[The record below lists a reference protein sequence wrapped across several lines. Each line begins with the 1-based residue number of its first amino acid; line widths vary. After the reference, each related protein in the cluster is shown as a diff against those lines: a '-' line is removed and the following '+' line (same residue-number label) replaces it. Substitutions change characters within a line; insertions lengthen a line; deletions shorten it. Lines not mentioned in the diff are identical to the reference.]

1 MNKLKGFNKGVNLG
15 GWLSQGSLEES
26 HISSFIKEEDIK
38 RIKGMGCDHLRLP
51 VDFENIYDE
60 KKKCDVE
67 IGYKYID
74 LCIEWCKK
82 YGLNVVLDLHKAP
95 GYVFDDFEYSSGF
108 FTNEKLMTVFLNIWD
123 SLSKRYAKYSD
134 MMMFEMLNE
143 VTSFDVIEEWNA
155 LAFRCIKVIRKNAP
169 KVKILYGGVG
179 YSSVKA
185 VKYIPAPYDENI
197 VFNVHCYEPMAFSH
211 QGAYWVDKMP
221 LDFRISYPVEDD
233 KYKEIC
239 KIVPSIANG
248 TLGESDNALA
258 ALKDKNF
265 FDNLFKEAI
274 ECADK
279 YNVGLYCGEYGVIDR
294 AEPASTL
301 RWVKQI
307 NATFERYNI
316 GRAIW
321 SYKKMDFG
329 IIDDHYKD
337 IYDELI
343 KYL

>member
-1 MNKLKGFNKGVNLG
+1 MNKLNGFMKGVNLG
-15 GWLSQGSLEES
+15 GWLSQGSLEIS
-26 HISSFIKEEDIK
+26 HLDSFIKEDDIK

-60 KKKCDVE
+60 KKKCGVE

-95 GYVFDDFEYSSGF
+95 GYVFDDFEYSNGF
-108 FTNEKLMTVFLNIWD
+108 FKNEKLMELFLDIWD
-123 SLSKRYAKYSD
+123 SLSKRYAKYSN

-143 VTSFDVIEEWNA
+143 VTSFEVIEDWNA
-155 LAFRCIKVIRKNAP
+155 LANRCIKVIRKNAP
-169 KVKILYGGVG
+169 NVKILYGGVG
-179 YSSVKA
+179 YSSVTA
-185 VKYIPAPYDENI
+185 VKYIPKPQDKNI
-197 VFNVHCYEPMAFSH
+197 VFNVHCYEPLAFTH

-221 LDFRISYPVEDD
+221 LDFRMPYPVDEN
-233 KYKEIC
+233 KYREIC
-239 KIVPSIANG
+239 KTVPSIPNG
-248 TLGESDNALA
+248 TLGESENALRL
-258 ALKDKNF
+258 LKKDF
-265 FDNLFKEAI
+265 FNNLFKEAV
-274 ECADK
+274 ECAIK
-279 YNVGLYCGEYGVIDR
+279 YDVPLYCGEYGVIDR
-294 AEPASTL
+294 ADTKSTL
-301 RWVKQI
+301 NWIKDI
-307 NATFERYNI
+307 NDTFNHYGI

>member
-1 MNKLKGFNKGVNLG
+1 MKKLTGFMKGVNLG
-15 GWLSQGSLEES
+15 GWLSQGSLELS
-26 HISSFIKEEDIK
+26 HIDTFIKEEDIK
-38 RIKGMGCDHLRLP
+38 RIKDIGCDHLRLP

-60 KKKCDVE
+60 KKKCDNP

-95 GYVFDDFEYSSGF
+95 GYVFDDFEYSNGF
-108 FTNEKLMTVFLNIWD
+108 FTNEDLMKLFLDIWD
-123 SLSKRYAKYSD
+123 RLSKRYAKYSD

-143 VTSFDVIEEWNA
+143 VTSFDVIKEWNDLA
-155 LAFRCIKVIRKNAP
+155 LRCIKVIRKNAP
-169 KVKILYGGVG
+169 TVKILYGGVG

-221 LDFRISYPVEDD
+221 LDFRISYPVEED
-233 KYKEIC
+233 KYREIC
-239 KIVPSIANG
+239 EIVPSIKQG
-248 TLGESDNALA
+248 TLGESDNALKM
-258 ALKDKNF
+258 LKDNF
-265 FDNLFKEAI
+265 FINLFKECV
-274 ECADK
+274 ECAEK

-294 AEPASTL
+294 ADPESTL
-301 RWVKQI
+301 RWIKDI
-307 NATFERYNI
+307 NNVFNYYGI
-316 GRAIW
+316 GRALW

-329 IIDDHYKD
+329 LIDDHYKPV
-337 IYDELI
+337 YDEMI

>member
-1 MNKLKGFNKGVNLG
+1 MIKLDGYMKGVNLG
-15 GWLSQGSLEES
+15 GWLSQGSLELS
-26 HISSFIKEEDIK
+26 HIDSFIKDDDIK
-38 RIKGMGCDHLRLP
+38 RIKDMGCDHLRLP

-60 KKKCDVE
+60 KKKCDNP

-95 GYVFDDFEYSSGF
+95 GYVFDDFEYSNGF
-108 FTNEKLMTVFLNIWD
+108 FKNEDLMKLFLDIWD
-123 SLSKRYAKYSD
+123 RLSKRYAKYSD

-143 VTSFDVIEEWNA
+143 VTSFDVINEWNDLA
-155 LAFRCIKVIRKNAP
+155 LRCIKVIRKNAP

-185 VKYIPAPYDENI
+185 VKYIPKPYDSNI

-221 LDFRISYPVEDD
+221 LDFRISYPVEED
-233 KYKEIC
+233 KYRELASIC
-239 KIVPSIANG
+239 PSIVNG
-248 TLGESDNALA
+248 TMGDSDNALKM
-258 ALKDKNF
+258 LKDNF
-265 FDNLFKEAI
+265 FINLFKECVD
-274 ECADK
+274 CAEK

-294 AEPASTL
+294 ADIKSTV
-301 RWVKQI
+301 RWIKDI
-307 NATFERYNI
+307 NHAFEYYGI
-316 GRAIW
+316 GRALW

-329 IIDDHYKD
+329 LIDDHYKEV
-337 IYDELI
+337 YEEMI

>member
-1 MNKLKGFNKGVNLG
+1 MKKLTGFIKGVNLG
-15 GWLSQGSLEES
+15 GWLSQGSLELS
-26 HISSFIKEEDIK
+26 HIDTFIKEEDIK
-38 RIKGMGCDHLRLP
+38 RIKDIGCDHLRLP

-60 KKKCDVE
+60 KKKCDNP

-95 GYVFDDFEYSSGF
+95 GYVFDDFEYSNGF
-108 FTNEKLMTVFLNIWD
+108 FTNEDLMKLFLDIWD
-123 SLSKRYAKYSD
+123 RLSKRYAKYSD

-143 VTSFDVIEEWNA
+143 VTSFDVINEWNDLA
-155 LAFRCIKVIRKNAP
+155 LRCIKVIRKNAP

-179 YSSVKA
+179 YSAVAA

-221 LDFRISYPVEDD
+221 TDFRIGYPVDEKTYRD
-233 KYKEIC
+233 IC
-239 KIVPSIANG
+239 KIVPSLTNG
-248 TLGESDNALA
+248 TLGSADNALKL
-258 ALKDKNF
+258 LKENF
-265 FDNLFKEAI
+265 FINLFKEAVD
-274 ECADK
+274 CANK
-279 YNVGLYCGEYGVIDR
+279 YNVPLYCGEYGVIDR
-294 AEPASTL
+294 ADTKSTL
-301 RWVKQI
+301 VWFKHI
-307 NATFERYNI
+307 NDTFNYYGI
-316 GRAIW
+316 GRAVW
-321 SYKKMDFG
+321 SYKQMDFG

-337 IYDELI
+337 IFEELI